1 MGGLV
6 CFYNPNDMCPKFWFF
21 KSGDSIS
28 YICKNILSYCDEGKI
43 HVHINDVKFLDSK
56 QSKIYNQFI
65 GMLHGISQFRNV
77 SIKIV
82 SKEKVQSR
90 IMHLLDIKIKKEF
103 HNKILS
109 KKMHNNQYNLVYD
122 MVKLRSKQVVNCY
135 MWSYLLAYYGFLK
148 DKISSYNKKEQ

>member
-1 MGGLV
+1 
-6 CFYNPNDMCPKFWFF
+6 
-21 KSGDSIS
+21 
-28 YICKNILSYCDEGKI
+28 
-43 HVHINDVKFLDSK
+43 
-56 QSKIYNQFI
+56 
-65 GMLHGISQFRNV
+65 MLHGISQFRNV

-135 MWSYLLAYYGFLK
+135 MVLSISLLWFLK
-148 DKISSYNKKEQ
+148 DKISSYNNKEQ